1 MNRRPVHDI
10 SEIVSLLSGRIEE
23 LCRTLFPNGV
33 REGHEWRVGS
43 LAGEKGRSMAIH
55 LGGAKA
61 GVWSDFSSGE
71 SGDGLDLVAE
81 TVFRGDKG
89 QAIQWAKGWL
99 GLDGSSPHRLKESR
113 RKAAVKACEPDTAPD
128 MKNAAFRIWLS
139 ASERLRGFP
148 AAKYLE
154 CRGIDLERLGRQP
167 RSLRA
172 HPGLYHKASGRKWP
186 ALVAAVNDSR
196 GKFVAV
202 HRTWLATNSDF
213 TVGKAPVDDAKMSLG
228 RLRGGTIRLWKGSS
242 GRPLAKALPGE
253 TVVISEGIE
262 DGLTIAMARPEMRVL
277 CAVSLAN
284 MAGVALP
291 DAVTGVV
298 IAADNDAPDS
308 QAAAALERAVA
319 AFHKA
324 GKTVKIARAPE
335 GLKDFNDVIRGTG

>member
-1 MNRRPVHDI
+1 MNRSVHDI
-10 SEIVSLLSGRIEE
+10 AEIVGMLAGRIVDLCKLE
-23 LCRTLFPNGV
+23 LLTNGV

-43 LAGEKGRSMAIH
+43 LANEKGRSMAVH
-55 LGGAKA
+55 LSGAKA

-71 SGDGLDLVAE
+71 SGDALDLVAQ
-81 TVFRGDKG
+81 VKFAGNKSD
-89 QAIQWAKGWL
+89 AIQWAKSWL
-99 GLDGSSPHRLKESR
+99 GLDGSNPSRLKESR
-113 RKAAVKACEPDTAPD
+113 RKVAAKASEPDTAPD
-128 MKNAAFRIWLS
+128 MLNAAFRIWLS

-154 CRGIDLERLGRQP
+154 GRGIVLERLGRQP
-167 RSLRA
+167 RALRA

-202 HRTWLATNSDF
+202 HRTWLTANSDL
-213 TVGKAPVDDAKMSLG
+213 TVSKAPLEDAKMSLG
-228 RLRGGTIRLWKGSS
+228 RLGGGTIRLWKGSS

-262 DGLTIAMARPEMRVL
+262 DGLTIALARPEMRVL

-284 MAGVALP
+284 MASVTLP

-324 GKTVKIARAPE
+324 GKTVRIARAP
-335 GLKDFNDVIRGTG
+335 GVKDFNDLIRGAG